1 MHNAE
6 RAQFALDFK
15 GCAGKT
21 VFILN
26 LPSKVNN
33 EFAQAHLVA
42 KFDVPAESLEPEPA
56 EEETIPCLLLDR
68 QDLLMR
74 LRTHIIGVAECY
86 KPIARPSCCTAR
98 TRLLSQIILR
108 I

>member
-1 MHNAE
+1 LHNAE

-33 EFAQAHLVA
+33 EFAQTHLVA
-42 KFDVPAESLEPEPA
+42 KFVVPKLLAEV
-56 EEETIPCLLLDR
+56 EEVEEVEKIPCYLLDR

-74 LRTHIIGVAECY
+74 LRTHIIGVDEYY
-86 KPIARPSCCTAR
+86 KPIVHSGCVYCLKKPSH
-98 TRLLSQIILR
+98 LN
-108 I
+108 